1 MIYIISIIVIIL
13 FAGFINMAEI
23 AFLNLNDEMIEER
36 FKDKKD
42 LLKVLKKI
50 RKKFSQTNSLES
62 KEKIINHK
70 LDWYDSFFGMVT
82 LLTTISLII
91 ISYLFINFINE
102 NIVYLNEVST
112 LLNIVIY
119 IVAIL
124 FLCCIF
130 LVFGILIP
138 RSLGKVYAVSII
150 SHSAIFIYGLVKIF
164 EYPSKWILSFSNF
177 ILKPFKSN
185 TSFSH
190 FSLSEEEIKILLSRG
205 IKTGSINETE
215 QEIIENIF
223 EFNDLK
229 AYEVVIPR
237 TEMIAVEYSEDTEKM
252 FYDILKTGHTLVPI
266 YEETLDN
273 IIGLIHIKDLLKSF
287 TESAQKENWIKSLNI
302 KGLIRPAYF
311 VPENKYISEILKEMQ
326 KRGERMAIVTDE
338 FGGTEGVITLEDI
351 LGEIV
356 GEIASDNSV
365 IDEEYFKLPDG
376 KFIVLGSMFIDDFND
391 TFNFDLPTSEEYN
404 TVAGF
409 ISYHTGKIL
418 NAGEKYNYE
427 TDSHIIEFELIKKVR
442 QKMVQFKISIID
454 KSSDEKDNHIVN
466 ETNLLESKSENM
478 TKPNESK

>member
-1 MIYIISIIVIIL
+1 MIYIISIVVIIL
-13 FAGFINMAEI
+13 FIGFINMAEI
-23 AFLNLNDEMIEER
+23 SFLNLNDKMIEEK
-36 FKDKKD
+36 FQEKKK

-50 RKKFSQTNSLES
+50 RKNFSKVYNSAES
-62 KEKIINHK
+62 ENKIVNYS
-70 LDWYDSFFGMVT
+70 LDWYDSFFGMIT
-82 LLTTISLII
+82 ILTSISLIV
-91 ISYLFINFINE
+91 ISFLFINFIDE
-102 NIVYLNEVST
+102 NLVYLNKIST
-112 LLNIVIY
+112 LISIIIY
-119 IVAIL
+119 VVSIL
-124 FLCCIF
+124 LLSCIF

-138 RSLGKVYAVSII
+138 RSLGKIYAGSII
-150 SHSAIFIYGLVKIF
+150 SYSARFIYGLVKIF
-164 EYPSKWILSFSNF
+164 EYPSKWILSFSNL

-237 TEMIAVEYSEDTEKM
+237 TEMIAVEYNEDTEKI

-287 TESAQKENWIKSLNI
+287 TESDKKENWIKSLNI

-356 GEIASDNSV
+356 GEIASDNSS
-365 IDEEYFKLPDG
+365 INEEYFKLPDG
-376 KFIVLGSMFIDDFND
+376 KFVVLGSMFIDDFNEI
-391 TFNFDLPTSEEYN
+391 FNLELPTSEEYN

-418 NAGEKYNYE
+418 NVGEKFNYE
-427 TDSHIIEFELIKKVR
+427 FDFSVIEFELIKKVR
-442 QKMVQFKISIID
+442 QKMVQFKVYSKD
-454 KSSDEKDNHIVN
+454 KIPLEIKQKD
-466 ETNLLESKSENM
+466 
-478 TKPNESK
+478 